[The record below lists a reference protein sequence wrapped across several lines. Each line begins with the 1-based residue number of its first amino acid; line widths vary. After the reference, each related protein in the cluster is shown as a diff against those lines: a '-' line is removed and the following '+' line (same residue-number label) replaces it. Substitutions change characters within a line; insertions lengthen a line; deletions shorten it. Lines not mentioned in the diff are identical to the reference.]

1 MLDKE
6 QEKIIKKEL
15 NKYMNNIKI
24 PENLEEIIMED
35 MNKIKIDKYNAN
47 EFNEK
52 KFNVKKVVGIAAAV
66 VIVAGIV
73 GSVGFKNGMFDT
85 KNRTQIVAEKSS
97 GQDSQ
102 NAGGEDPASLQDT
115 SKIGGLYSYTE
126 DVNIDNEKHTIN
138 YSLYL
143 YPDGT
148 FKYERSCF
156 APIGEIGKYAIDG
169 NNLILNVQYKTNSST
184 ELIQSNEV
192 IKLTINIDG
201 TITDKNKLTVPG
213 LDSDKDYKDLDLEN
227 IEMIQAQDSEAQEYL
242 KTYPNIQ
249 TIIDSADIKDN
260 NNNDNT
266 VGGLYTYQEDT
277 NIDNIEGLYTY
288 QGNTKIDT
296 ENYEFS
302 YSLCL
307 YADGTFKY
315 ERSCFAPVGELGK
328 YTIEDNNLIL
338 KVDYETSS
346 DTLTDPTIDVIKL
359 KINDDGTITDKN
371 KLTVP
376 GLDSDKD
383 LENIKM
389 IKASES
395 ETKEYLKAYPN
406 IQTIIDSSDIDYDNP

>member
-1 MLDKE
+1 M
-6 QEKIIKKEL
+6 
-15 NKYMNNIKI
+15 
-24 PENLEEIIMED
+24 
-35 MNKIKIDKYNAN
+35 
-47 EFNEK
+47 
-52 KFNVKKVVGIAAAV
+52 
-66 VIVAGIV
+66 
-73 GSVGFKNGMFDT
+73 
-85 KNRTQIVAEKSS
+85 
-97 GQDSQ
+97 
-102 NAGGEDPASLQDT
+102 
-115 SKIGGLYSYTE
+115 
-126 DVNIDNEKHTIN
+126 
-138 YSLYL
+138 
-143 YPDGT
+143 
-148 FKYERSCF
+148 
-156 APIGEIGKYAIDG
+156 
-169 NNLILNVQYKTNSST
+169 ILNVQYKTNSST

-192 IKLTINIDG
+192 IKLAINIDG

-213 LDSDKDYKDLDLEN
+213 LDSGKDYKDLDLEN

-277 NIDNIEGLYTY
+277 NIDNEKHTINYSLYLYPDGTFKYERSCFAPTGELGKYTIDGNDLILNVQYKTNSDTAINSSKDVIKLKINDDGSITDNNKLTVPGLDSNKDLKNIKMMKASKSENEEYLETYPSIQKVIDSVNVEDKKANDNIEGLYTY